1 MFISSNI
8 VPGGKTMHFSRI
20 PSMTLAIVAAISM
33 IGCGQKEEP
42 KPQAASPAAAPVAA
56 PAPAP
61 KPEVTVKL
69 GHVAPLTGPQ
79 AHLGKDN
86 ENGARMAVD
95 ELNAQNLEIGGA
107 KVKFELLAEDD
118 QADPKQGTIV
128 AQKLVDAKVNG
139 VIGHL
144 NSGTTIPASKLYSD
158 AGIPQISGSATN
170 PKYTQQGF
178 KTAFRVMANDVQQG
192 KILGEYAAKQLGAK
206 SVAIIDDRSAYGQ
219 GLADEFKKAV
229 EAAGIKIVA
238 NEFTN
243 DKATD
248 FAAILTKIKS
258 KKPDVVFYGG
268 MDAQGG
274 PMAKQMKTLGLK
286 STKFLTGDGGCTPEF
301 IKLAGAASEGQY
313 CSLPGVPLDNMPGGK
328 AFGEKFTAK
337 YGQIQLYAPYVYDAV
352 MVAAD
357 AMKRA
362 NSVEPAKYL
371 PEIGKTTYQGVT
383 AKVMF
388 DDLGDLKGGSISMY
402 QVKAGKWEYL
412 ETLGGGVM
420 EAAKEAVAEAK
431 DAIKEAAKA
440 TGEAAKATGEAAKE
454 MAKEG
459 VKAGADAVKNAA
471 ESTKAAVEKK

>member
-1 MFISSNI
+1 MQFTR
-8 VPGGKTMHFSRI
+8 VPST
-20 PSMTLAIVAAISM
+20 TLAVAAALAAAFVTA
-33 IGCGQKEEP
+33 GCGQKEEA
-42 KPQAASPAAAPVAA
+42 KPQAAAAPVPAAAP
-56 PAPAP
+56 
-61 KPEVTVKL
+61 EVTVRL

-95 ELNAQNLEIGGA
+95 ELNARGLEIGGA
-107 KVKFELLAEDD
+107 KVRFELLAEDD

-144 NSGTTIPASKLYSD
+144 NSGTTIPASKLYAD

-192 KILGEYAAKQLGAK
+192 KILGGFAVQQLAAKT
-206 SVAIIDDRSAYGQ
+206 VAIVDDRSAYGQ
-219 GLADEFKKAV
+219 GLADEFEKAAV
-229 EAAGIKIVA
+229 AAGARVA
-238 NEFTN
+238 TREFTT

-258 KKPDVVFYGG
+258 KKPDLVFYGG

-286 STKFLTGDGGCTPEF
+286 AKFLTGDGGCTPEF
-301 IKLAGAASEGQY
+301 IKLGGDATEGQY
-313 CSLPGVPLDNMPGGK
+313 CSLPGVPLEKMPGGK
-328 AFGEKFTAK
+328 DFGDKFTAK

-362 NSVEPAKYL
+362 NSVDPTAYL
-371 PEIGKTTYQGVT
+371 SEIGKTDYPGVT
-383 AKVMF
+383 ARIQF
-388 DDLGDLKGGSISMY
+388 DALGDLKGGSISLY
-402 QVKAGKWEYL
+402 RVKDGKWEYV
-412 ETLGGGVM
+412 ETLGG
-420 EAAKEAVAEAK
+420 EPAAGAQEAVAEAK
-431 DAIKEAAKA
+431 EAVKDAAKA
-440 TGEAAKATGEAAKE
+440 TGEAARAAGEAAKE
-454 MAKEG
+454 MAREG
-459 VKAGADAVKNAA
+459 VKAGAEAVKSAA
-471 ESTKAAVEKK
+471 EATKAAVEKK